1 IILLYISIH
10 YNPFINRGSHM
21 DIHYFIGIKIKAR
34 RKELGLSGA
43 SLAKILN
50 ISQQQISRYENGI
63 NKIPLN
69 HLVSIAVALKCPID
83 WFFQGCISDEDYSIQ
98 DSNMGIKNQEYKI
111 YSRKRYRP

>member
-1 IILLYISIH
+1 MMKNKYRLREEVGL
-10 YNPFINRGSHM
+10 FIRE
-21 DIHYFIGIKIKAR
+21 AR
-34 RKELGLSGA
+34 LNCSLTGEELGRMLH
-43 SLAKILN
+43 

-98 DSNMGIKNQEYKI
+98 DSNMGIKNQELKYTAESVIVHNKI
-111 YSRKRYRP
+111 

>member
-1 IILLYISIH
+1 
-10 YNPFINRGSHM
+10 M

-98 DSNMGIKNQEYKI
+98 DSNMGIKNQELKYTAESVIVHNKMQFNI
-111 YSRKRYRP
+111 